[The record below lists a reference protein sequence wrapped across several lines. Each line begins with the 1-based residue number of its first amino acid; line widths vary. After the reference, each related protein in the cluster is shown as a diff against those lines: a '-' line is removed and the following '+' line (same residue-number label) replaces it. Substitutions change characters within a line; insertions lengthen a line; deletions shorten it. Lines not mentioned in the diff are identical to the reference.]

1 MKIPKWHAE
10 LQRAIGDIG
19 LLYCLNSN
27 DLLPF
32 LTATLCGQF
41 ALAGL
46 NEEKVKATLDRM
58 FDSYKEIMKNG
69 NMQ

>member
-1 MKIPKWHAE
+1 MNKAPAWHAE
-10 LQRAIGDIG
+10 LQKAFAEIG
-19 LLYCLNSN
+19 LTYCLNAK

-46 NEEKVKATLDRM
+46 SEEFVKATLDRM
-58 FDSYKEIMKNG
+58 FPSHDPCTRLNG
-69 NMQ
+69 